1 MIIYRVQL
9 ENNYMDTYFDFQD
22 AEPAMEFAQVAV
34 MTANRDQDKKA
45 TIIVMEEP
53 KDEEET
59 DSDK

>member
-22 AEPAMEFAQVAV
+22 AEPAMEFAKVAV
-34 MTANRDQDKKA
+34 MTANKGKKA
-45 TIIVMEEP
+45 TITVMEER
-53 KDEEET
+53 KHEEET